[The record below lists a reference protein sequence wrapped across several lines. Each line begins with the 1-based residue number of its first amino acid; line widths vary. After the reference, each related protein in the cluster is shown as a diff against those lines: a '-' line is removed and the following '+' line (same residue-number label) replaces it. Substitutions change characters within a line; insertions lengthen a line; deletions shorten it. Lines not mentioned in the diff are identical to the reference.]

1 MASIVFSSPSQQAPT
16 NRQTIDNLTNQ
27 IMSSIN
33 PQDAFNQMVGSR
45 PEAKNAMDIV
55 NQYGNGDP
63 KTAFMNY
70 AKSQSKEIMAK
81 NIMSQLGLG

>member
-1 MASIVFSSPSQQAPT
+1 
-16 NRQTIDNLTNQ
+16 
-27 IMSSIN
+27 MSSIN

-70 AKSQSKEIMAK
+70 S
-81 NIMSQLGLG
+81 N